1 MQEVLEIGDSIDFD
15 AGVENHFAV
24 TFLPLD
30 IFDDWDR
37 GGKMANFIAEYF
49 RPEFGD
55 EESLNLISTVSNELI
70 ENAVKF
76 SRNNSTPVELT
87 VRKRGGTLLIRSEN
101 AIPRHRRDTFLA
113 TCKEL
118 FESDLEE
125 LYLRR
130 IEESLENPES
140 SRIGLI
146 LMKKD
151 YDTQIRFEF
160 SIDEDQV
167 NRVAVTLELAV
178 R

>member
-1 MQEVLEIGDSIDFD
+1 MLEVFEIGDKIDFE

-30 IFDDWDR
+30 VFDDWDR

-55 EESLNLISTVSNELI
+55 EESMNLISTASNELI

-76 SRNNSTPVELT
+76 SRNNSTPIELV
-87 VRKRGGTLLIRSEN
+87 VRKRGDTLLIRAEN
-101 AIPRHRRDTFLA
+101 TIPRHRRESFLA

-125 LYLRR
+125 LYLKR
-130 IEESLENPES
+130 IEDSFDDPERS
-140 SRIGLI
+140 GIGLI

-151 YDTQIRFEF
+151 YDTQLRFDF
-160 SIDEDQV
+160 STDENQV
-167 NRVAVTLELAV
+167 NKVAVILELAV

>member
-1 MQEVLEIGDSIDFD
+1 MQEVLEIGDKIDFD

-30 IFDDWDR
+30 IFDDWER

-49 RPEFGD
+49 RPEFGE
-55 EESLNLISTVSNELI
+55 EESLDLISTVSNELI

-76 SRNNSTPVELT
+76 SKNNSTPVELT
-87 VRKRGGTLLIRSEN
+87 IRKRGGALLIRAEN
-101 AIPRHRRDTFLA
+101 SIPRHRRESFLA

-130 IEESLENPES
+130 IEESFDDPES
-140 SRIGLI
+140 SQIGLI

-151 YDTQIRFEF
+151 YDTQIQFEF
-160 SIDEDQV
+160 LTDEDQG

-178 R
+178 K